1 MSKGEPLKQ
10 QRRSWPE
17 PWPEPWPNGF
27 HAFPAKSRWV
37 PGNQQR
43 AQNLGTGWSRLGR
56 WIALLQ
62 SRLSLPFIL
71 TVLPYSFLPMVLSK
85 YPLFPLPWEKT
96 TQALLLEL

>member
-1 MSKGEPLKQ
+1 MSKEEPLKQ

-17 PWPEPWPNGF
+17 PWPDGF
-27 HAFPAKSRWV
+27 HALPAKSRWV

-43 AQNLGTGWSRLGR
+43 AQNLETGWSRLGR

-85 YPLFPLPWEKT
+85 YPPFPLPWEKT